1 MAKKN
6 NEINAAT
13 LTNLRSVRS
22 ITSGMTLE
30 QLEKAVANMT
40 KVFEEQQSSVE
51 AEKKAQQERQAR
63 LDAIIAQMKE
73 DGITEEELAAYMTK
87 AETKQPKARKKYEKR
102 PAKYEYVD
110 GKGEVKTWT
119 GQGRT
124 PSVIAKALENGK
136 SLANFEITEIAQAA

>member
-1 MAKKN
+1 MPYKLAQKLKELFMAKKN

-40 KVFEEQQSSVE
+40 KVFEEQQNSVE

-87 AETKQPKARKKYEKR
+87 DETTQPKARKKYAKR

-119 GQGRT
+119 GQGLT
-124 PSVIAKALENGK
+124 PSVI
-136 SLANFEITEIAQAA
+136 S

>member
-1 MAKKN
+1 
-6 NEINAAT
+6 
-13 LTNLRSVRS
+13 
-22 ITSGMTLE
+22 MTLE

-87 AETKQPKARKKYEKR
+87 AETKQPKARKKVRK
-102 PAKYEYVD
+102 
-110 GKGEVKTWT
+110 
-119 GQGRT
+119 T
-124 PSVIAKALENGK
+124 PS
-136 SLANFEITEIAQAA
+136 

>member
-87 AETKQPKARKKYEKR
+87 AETKQPKARKMYAKR

-110 GKGEVKTWT
+110 RKGEVKTWT

-136 SLANFEITEIAQAA
+136 SLADFEIEEIAQAA

>member
-22 ITSGMTLE
+22 ITSDMTLE
-30 QLEKAVANMT
+30 QLEKAVANMS
-40 KVFEEQQSSVE
+40 KVFEEQKILVE
-51 AEKKAQQERQAR
+51 SEKKAQQERQAR

-73 DGITEEELAAYMTK
+73 DGITEEELAAYMKKT
-87 AETKQPKARKKYEKR
+87 ETKQPKARKKYAKR
-102 PAKYEYVD
+102 PAKYEYVN

-136 SLANFEITEIAQAA
+136 SLADFEIEEIAQAA